1 MCSSKQICNV
11 APAMFRE
18 TSQGGELD
26 NLTSLYV
33 KKLARKEKEKREKRL
48 GVNFALKCKTACVRN
63 NIAEL
68 FGSARVKAKDVIVP
82 DDCLGS

>member
-26 NLTSLYV
+26 NLTALYV
-33 KKLARKEKEKREKRL
+33 KKLARKKRKEGKKIGGE
-48 GVNFALKCKTACVRN
+48 FCV
-63 NIAEL
+63 EM
-68 FGSARVKAKDVIVP
+68 
-82 DDCLGS
+82 

>member
-1 MCSSKQICNV
+1 MCSPKQICNV

-33 KKLARKEKEKREKRL
+33 KKLARKEKKRGK
-48 GVNFALKCKTACVRN
+48 
-63 NIAEL
+63 
-68 FGSARVKAKDVIVP
+68 KDW
-82 DDCLGS
+82 G

>member
-26 NLTSLYV
+26 NLTLYV
-33 KKLARKEKEKREKRL
+33 EKVARKYGPRGGKVW
-48 GVNFALKCKTACVRN
+48 VNFELKCETTCVCN
-63 NIAEL
+63 NIAKL

>member
-1 MCSSKQICNV
+1 MKNVVKSCTVKMCSPKQICNV

-33 KKLARKEKEKREKRL
+33 KKLARKEKKRGKKDL
-48 GVNFALKCKTACVRN
+48 GEFCV
-63 NIAEL
+63 EM
-68 FGSARVKAKDVIVP
+68 
-82 DDCLGS
+82 

>member
-33 KKLARKEKEKREKRL
+33 KKSARKEKKRGKKDL
-48 GVNFALKCKTACVRN
+48 GEFCV
-63 NIAEL
+63 EM
-68 FGSARVKAKDVIVP
+68 
-82 DDCLGS
+82 

>member
-26 NLTSLYV
+26 NLTLYV
-33 KKLARKEKEKREKRL
+33 EKVARKYGPRGGKSVGE
-48 GVNFALKCKTACVRN
+48 F
-63 NIAEL
+63 
-68 FGSARVKAKDVIVP
+68 
-82 DDCLGS
+82 